1 MALIKRPSPGLYSSV
16 LHILSNT
23 DSRAH
28 SMTAM
33 MNNLTDH
40 LTAEEA
46 ECLPMAIGGVLRLL
60 RRDPERL
67 RFAAEIVA
75 RFDFFEAARELADV
89 ALVSDDRE
97 LLLAAATVC
106 GNPSV
111 AAPIRERVAEAVA
124 DDPAGLIRLDHR
136 AVPRTA
142 YEESL
147 YWQRW
152 PGART
157 DARRFALAPVTVLDQ
172 GFEADA
178 ALRLAIRLDEAGAS
192 VRRIASSAPTPMW
205 FGPQTV
211 LICLP
216 RTRQRVLNHYP
227 GFSPSRILV
236 ENMLTDN
243 RSTTKLLHKINAV
256 LPEPQKLWLADPGPE
271 VTAKLWSPDVFTAGV
286 YSTRD
291 ASFLAGTTT
300 SSLYYMRKRCL
311 ITPRELRDSQ
321 ALRWTFRD
329 LVAIRTWAYLNSV
342 SHHRVSSSV
351 VTALSEFAGDTKAV
365 LLGATSDGHVVVD
378 RGEGWIDV
386 ETGQLMLDLPI
397 TDIDAVLQPFEYGG
411 GKAPDLLKAS
421 PNTRLHPTVLNGTPH
436 LNGHRISAK
445 ALASVDR
452 LCRREAI
459 ESAYPELKDIAFEDT
474 VSVCRQILLTH

>member
-1 MALIKRPSPGLYSSV
+1 MRRPSPGLYSSV

-23 DSRAH
+23 DSRSH
-28 SMTAM
+28 SITAT
-33 MNNLTDH
+33 MNNLIDH

-46 ECLPMAIGGVLRLL
+46 ECLPMAIGGVLGLL
-60 RRDPERL
+60 RREPERL

-89 ALVSDDRE
+89 ALATDDRE

-111 AAPIRERVAEAVA
+111 EAPIRELVAEAVA

-136 AVPRTA
+136 AVPGTA
-142 YEESL
+142 DEKSL

-157 DARRFALAPVTVLDQ
+157 DARRFALAPVIVLDQ

-178 ALRLAIRLDEAGAS
+178 ALRLAVRLDEAGAS
-192 VRRIASSAPTPMW
+192 VRRIAPGAPIPKW

-211 LICLP
+211 LFCLP
-216 RTRQRVLNHYP
+216 RTRRRVLNRYP
-227 GFSPSRILV
+227 GFSPSRVIV
-236 ENMLTDN
+236 ENMPTDN
-243 RSTTKLLHKINAV
+243 RSTAKLLHKINAV
-256 LPEPQKLWLADPGPE
+256 LPEPQKLWLAALSPE
-271 VTAKLWSPDVFTAGV
+271 VTTDLWSPDVFTAGV

-291 ASFLAGTTT
+291 VSFLAGTTT
-300 SSLYYMRKRCL
+300 SSLNYMRKRRL
-311 ITPRELRDSQ
+311 ITPRELRNPK

-329 LVAIRTWAYLNSV
+329 LVAVRTWAYLNSV
-342 SHHRVSSSV
+342 SHRRVSSSV
-351 VTALSEFAGDTKAV
+351 VTALSRFAGDTKAV
-365 LLGATSDGHVVVD
+365 QLGATSDGHVFVD
-378 RGEGWIDV
+378 RGDGWIDV
-386 ETGQLMLDLPI
+386 ETGQVALDLPI
-397 TDIDAVLQPFEYGG
+397 TDIDAVFRPFEYGRSI
-411 GKAPDLLKAS
+411 ALDLLQAS
-421 PNTRLHPTVLNGTPH
+421 PNTRLHPMVLNGTPH

-452 LCRREAI
+452 LCRPEAI
-459 ESAYPELKDIAFEDT
+459 ESAYPELKGIAYQDT
-474 VSVCRQILLTH
+474 VSIGCQILLTR